1 MGRGGFWPEDDGTEK
16 EFGGWEGREV
26 ADKCWGRGEEGGQ
39 DPSAAWLALQGGWLC
54 AAGSWPAEKGSAA
67 EENSGE
73 GGHCSRAQ
81 LGAGSG
87 PITRLGGHCH
97 TRWDAEW
104 GDYQGTRQCSPSI
117 PQIPSDRGTH
127 AHRLL
132 PKGEPTTSNKWLFF
146 TSSGTPGLLKRC

>member
-87 PITRLGGHCH
+87 HALGDTVTLAGMQNGETIKAHGSAPLQYLKSLPIGVPMH
-97 TRWDAEW
+97 TVFCQRE
-104 GDYQGTRQCSPSI
+104 SPQ
-117 PQIPSDRGTH
+117 PQTSGYF
-127 AHRLL
+127 L
-132 PKGEPTTSNKWLFF
+132 PAV
-146 TSSGTPGLLKRC
+146 GLQVC